1 MARIGTSGWS
11 YDPWSGALPAR
22 TSRGRTSRGAHS
34 PQDTAWWADRIRE
47 WEAGGHQVYAY
58 FNNDGGGNA
67 VRDARALRAALA

>member
-1 MARIGTSGWS
+1 MR
-11 YDPWSGALPAR
+11 DP
-22 TSRGRTSRGAHS
+22 RGLGERHGRAS
-34 PQDTAWWADRIRE
+34 RIRE